1 MNNSLIGYLILA
13 IFGLGFVLMTLP
25 TMIARRMIELER
37 KEKGLKAEKRA

>member
-1 MNNSLIGYLILA
+1 MQLLIAYLIIA
-13 IFGLGFVLMTLP
+13 IIGLMLLLMALP